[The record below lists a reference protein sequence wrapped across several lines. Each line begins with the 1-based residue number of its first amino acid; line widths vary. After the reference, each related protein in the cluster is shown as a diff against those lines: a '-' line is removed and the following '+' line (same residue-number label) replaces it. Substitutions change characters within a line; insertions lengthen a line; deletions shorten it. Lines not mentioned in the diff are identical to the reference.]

1 VKSASRGP
9 WVEHWP
15 KGTKSDIDPLPWENL
30 GAMVDAT
37 CARFNSKK
45 AFTQSLPNGLEGSLT
60 FEQVRV
66 FADGF
71 ARVLRKHVGEGT
83 RVAIQLPNSLSVPV
97 AVFGVFK
104 AGCVVVNVN
113 PLYTP
118 SELNHQL
125 RNSGA
130 KALVVMDLF
139 GGRLDEALKG
149 TEVEHVW
156 VASLWDFMPFFKGVF
171 VKTALKFI
179 KKSVPKIPVS
189 HHRLGRDVF
198 ANLGSSPM
206 TKRGLDDV
214 AVLQY
219 TGGTTGVSKGAML
232 THRNLLSNLMQ
243 VFEVMQSEIR
253 PGAETIL
260 TVLPLYHV
268 FAFTGN
274 LLLFFLNGAHNILI
288 PSPRPLSNL
297 SAAMKKWPLTWMS
310 GVNTLYSGLA
320 MESWFQQNP
329 PKTFRACIS
338 GGMSLHTSVSER
350 WKQLTGVNIIEGYG
364 LTEASPIVAFNPIGG
379 KIKLGTIGIP
389 VPSTEIRLID
399 AEGNDVAIG
408 SPGELCIKGPQVMRG
423 YWNAD
428 AETQNVLRDGWLHTG
443 DVATMDADGFLTI
456 VDRLKEMVKV
466 SGFNVFPSEIEE
478 VIARCPGVKEVGVIG
493 IPDEKTGEAIRAFVV
508 TSRQDLDESE
518 IRKFCAEF
526 LTKYK
531 VPKVVTIVAELPKSP
546 VGKILRKELK
556 KLK

>member
-1 VKSASRGP
+1 
-9 WVEHWP
+9 
-15 KGTKSDIDPLPWENL
+15 
-30 GAMVDAT
+30 
-37 CARFNSKK
+37 
-45 AFTQSLPNGLEGSLT
+45 
-60 FEQVRV
+60 
-66 FADGF
+66 
-71 ARVLRKHVGEGT
+71 
-83 RVAIQLPNSLSVPV
+83 
-97 AVFGVFK
+97 
-104 AGCVVVNVN
+104 
-113 PLYTP
+113 
-118 SELNHQL
+118 
-125 RNSGA
+125 
-130 KALVVMDLF
+130 
-139 GGRLDEALKG
+139 
-149 TEVEHVW
+149 
-156 VASLWDFMPFFKGVF
+156 
-171 VKTALKFI
+171 
-179 KKSVPKIPVS
+179 
-189 HHRLGRDVF
+189 
-198 ANLGSSPM
+198 
-206 TKRGLDDV
+206 
-214 AVLQY
+214 
-219 TGGTTGVSKGAML
+219 
-232 THRNLLSNLMQ
+232 MQ